1 MLTVTPQ
8 VESLTDILSWKC
20 MEVTR
25 GLNVYIYI
33 YIYIY
38 RLIVCNMLRHV
49 IWVVIGELV
58 KKYTRFC
65 L

>member
-20 MEVTR
+20 TEVTR
-25 GLNVYIYI
+25 GLNVYIN
-33 YIYIY
+33 IYIY

-58 KKYTRFC
+58 KTYTWFC